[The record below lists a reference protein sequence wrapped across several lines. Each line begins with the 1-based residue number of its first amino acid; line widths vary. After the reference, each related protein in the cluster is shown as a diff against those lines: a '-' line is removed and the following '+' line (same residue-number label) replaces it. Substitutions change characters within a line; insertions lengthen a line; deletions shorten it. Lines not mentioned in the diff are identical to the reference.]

1 MYRWRIMSLFACMII
16 PADTRSRPFSSV
28 HFLYVNSRGVHQKS
42 QTDRTGL
49 CKQVLSHNCL
59 NSKLMMMTV
68 FCRIGSARSRIKTV
82 PSILRC
88 HCGSLTTPKL
98 FYLHGLP
105 NRQSHLKPE
114 PLRHNGLHNS
124 VLGKHTWRSPRED
137 QPCNAV
143 RSCLGTLKVIEA
155 PRCLVK
161 SLHSSEFKVSRIALL
176 QLGLIDVLLMHWTSL
191 YLIRYWDD
199 LAVIFW
205 PNVQCQFMFTFPC
218 IIMQKHQET
227 EGLLIQP

>member
-1 MYRWRIMSLFACMII
+1 MSQTLHRSKVTSKAMRASPTMERPFFIIYRWRIMSLFACMVIH
-16 PADTRSRPFSSV
+16 ADTRSRPFSSV

-82 PSILRC
+82 TSIQRC

-114 PLRHNGLHNS
+114 PLRHNGFTQFS
-124 VLGKHTWRSPRED
+124 VGQAYLAESERRSAM
-137 QPCNAV
+137 Q
-143 RSCLGTLKVIEA
+143 RSA
-155 PRCLVK
+155 
-161 SLHSSEFKVSRIALL
+161 
-176 QLGLIDVLLMHWTSL
+176 
-191 YLIRYWDD
+191 
-199 LAVIFW
+199 
-205 PNVQCQFMFTFPC
+205 
-218 IIMQKHQET
+218 
-227 EGLLIQP
+227 